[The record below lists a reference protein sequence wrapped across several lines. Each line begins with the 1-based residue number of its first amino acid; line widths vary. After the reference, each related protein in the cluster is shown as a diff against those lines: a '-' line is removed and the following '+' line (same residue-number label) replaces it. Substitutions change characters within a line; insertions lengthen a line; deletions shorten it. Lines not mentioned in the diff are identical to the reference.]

1 MDTDSFANI
10 IRSSKPHSVSV
21 SERSGNATTTKN
33 IVSSDADEDK
43 PKKTAYEKRQHKD
56 NVIGAASGDKEGN
69 IQILDKDTKIPKSN
83 GDFQDLVNP
92 HSMSNI
98 VIDPIKAQTQDVSI
112 KNDIKSNVQGVN
124 NNSIVNRNVNI
135 ENSDIPTNLQK
146 LAADNLDNNSQS
158 VSTKKSSI
166 NNQGID
172 DLKNSSNLQPLN
184 GDNSDPN
191 IQNIPKNSI
200 SNNNQ
205 PIFDLAISVNNESIS
220 NLSLKDNKQD
230 LSNTPLAN
238 NRQPVIEQDNSLNI
252 QGLPEDDQ
260 VGINRQTIDSS
271 NLNDHLEILPSDKVI
286 RDKVDFG
293 STTKNISKSTQQTSS
308 SKSVKENLTVST
320 TTDSS
325 PKQPQ
330 LSAQQAAKLKR
341 DKLNEDFQGRVAA
354 IRRNVKALNGKL
366 DSFEPHV

>member
-1 MDTDSFANI
+1 
-10 IRSSKPHSVSV
+10 V
-21 SERSGNATTTKN
+21 
-33 IVSSDADEDK
+33 
-43 PKKTAYEKRQHKD
+43 
-56 NVIGAASGDKEGN
+56 
-69 IQILDKDTKIPKSN
+69 
-83 GDFQDLVNP
+83 
-92 HSMSNI
+92 
-98 VIDPIKAQTQDVSI
+98 
-112 KNDIKSNVQGVN
+112 
-124 NNSIVNRNVNI
+124 
-135 ENSDIPTNLQK
+135 
-146 LAADNLDNNSQS
+146 
-158 VSTKKSSI
+158 
-166 NNQGID
+166 
-172 DLKNSSNLQPLN
+172 N
-184 GDNSDPN
+184 GDNSDLN
-191 IQNIPKNSI
+191 IQNIPKKS
-200 SNNNQ
+200 SSKNNQ
-205 PIFDLAISVNNESIS
+205 PVFGIAKSVITESAS
-220 NLSLKDNKQD
+220 NLSLKDNNQE
-230 LSNTPLAN
+230 LANTSFVN
-238 NRQPVIEQDNSLNI
+238 NRQPVTEQDNSLNI

-271 NLNDHLEILPSDKVI
+271 NLSDHLEILPSDKVI